1 MADPVSAPP
10 ADRGVRAPRF
20 TEFVDWANGRVRASG
35 PLTPVA
41 ADLLTGTAEQLRR
54 SGHARVVVDVQAG
67 HPPDEEELS
76 ALAAVADDLRV
87 HRCELIVLWEEEEY
101 VW

>member
-1 MADPVSAPP
+1 VSAPP
-10 ADRGVRAPRF
+10 TGRF
-20 TEFVDWANGRVRASG
+20 TELVDWVNGRVRASG

-41 ADLLTGTAEQLRR
+41 ADLLAGTAEQLRR
-54 SGHARVVVDVQAG
+54 AGHARVVVDVQAG
-67 HPPDEEELS
+67 HPPEEEELC

-87 HRCELIVLWEEEEY
+87 HHCELVVLWEEEEY